1 MDKNPVWQVLKNL
14 SLFIQ
19 QVLNFLGFQKWMLFA
34 HLFSIAHVNAE
45 CKHGWY
51 EGNIQKENI
60 SFKKVRNYNRA

>member
-1 MDKNPVWQVLKNL
+1 
-14 SLFIQ
+14 
-19 QVLNFLGFQKWMLFA
+19 MLFA